1 MDHGLRR
8 RLRRYLPGN
17 IDNPF
22 SLAWRLLRSENPSA
36 RYALGLA
43 ASGLLLTPLDM
54 LLVASETAKL
64 ERGGRPQKPM
74 VIVVGPP
81 RSGTTLV
88 TQVLINH
95 LRVSYF
101 SNLTALFP
109 RAPITAC
116 QLFQRRCAPQ
126 TYDAFFGRTR
136 GLAGASDALPIWD
149 RWLGGER
156 EQIPKELTD
165 RQQMLVFFAAWE
177 KAFDKPLVCKVNR
190 LNVCAH
196 LIADALPQALII
208 CLHRSPI
215 WLAQSLL
222 QARQQIH
229 GDVASIYGVSY
240 PGRNVVNASNLGED
254 LCQQVAFHQEMA
266 RTQRNRI
273 GASRYW
279 LIDYE
284 QFCRKPLALVDW
296 VARYLEVPQNNLDQ
310 LKPFAASK
318 QATISESLL
327 TQLSA
332 RLDELLPDQPD
343 IDSF

>member
-8 RLRRYLPGN
+8 YLKRYLPSN

-54 LLVASETAKL
+54 LLAASEAAKL

-95 LRVSYF
+95 LSVSYF

-109 RAPITAC
+109 RAPITAS
-116 QLFQRRCAPQ
+116 QLFHRRCVPQ

-165 RQQMLVFFAAWE
+165 PQRMLNFFGAWE
-177 KAFDKPLVCKVNR
+177 QAFDKPLVCKVNR

-196 LIADALPQALII
+196 LIADALPQALLI

-222 QARQQIH
+222 QAREQIH

-240 PGRNVVNASNLGED
+240 PGRGRVNASNLVED
-254 LCQQVAFHQEMA
+254 LCQQVIFYQEMA
-266 RTQRNRI
+266 RAQRNRI

-284 QFCRKPLALVDW
+284 QFCRSPVTLVDW
-296 VARYLEVPQNNLDQ
+296 VARHLEVPQKNLDQ
-310 LKPFAASK
+310 LRPLAASK
-318 QATISESLL
+318 QDTISESLL